1 LFGWDYVPLNP
12 LGDDEV
18 DWYLHWAKVT
28 GGPILCLACGTG
40 RLPCRFAAE
49 GYTVTGVDLSEAML
63 DIARSNV
70 QALTPQARG
79 RVDLVRGDMAS
90 FDLKR
95 RFGLVV
101 IADNSFREL
110 STRKQ
115 LRRCLRSARR
125 HLRPAG
131 KLLITVRRFRPELYP
146 NGVRRFG
153 WSEPMRNE
161 DTGETA
167 RRRAWVRLHKG
178 GRRLSGRFEY
188 EIVRP
193 DGSSEV
199 VRCPWSA
206 PVLDEGEYRSLF
218 QRSGFATEVY
228 SDYRLVSRSDE
239 GNLWCFVC
247 SPA

>member
-1 LFGWDYVPLNP
+1 LFGWDYAPLNP

-115 LRRCLRSARR
+115 LRRCLRAVRR
-125 HLRPAG
+125 HLRREG

-153 WSEPMRNE
+153 WSHAQRGHGRN
-161 DTGETA
+161 
-167 RRRAWVRLHKG
+167 
-178 GRRLSGRFEY
+178 
-188 EIVRP
+188 
-193 DGSSEV
+193 
-199 VRCPWSA
+199 
-206 PVLDEGEYRSLF
+206 
-218 QRSGFATEVY
+218 
-228 SDYRLVSRSDE
+228 
-239 GNLWCFVC
+239 C
-247 SPA
+247 SPPRVGSPAQGRAPALGPVRIRNRPA